1 MRVSTP
7 NALALLSAA
16 TLVAASPVQVA
27 PAAFLG
33 PVTGSEVE
41 ARSEM
46 AVRSNSEPLEKR
58 SVLVAIA
65 TAAGTAAATAAG
77 KAAVEAAT
85 KLIGQI
91 ANWDNVSTRDP

>member
-1 MRVSTP
+1 MRVPPP
-7 NALALLSAA
+7 NVLALLSAA
-16 TLVAASPVQVA
+16 TLVAASPVKVA
-27 PAAFLG
+27 PVALLG
-33 PVTGSEVE
+33 PVTGPEVK
-41 ARSEM
+41 ARSEI
-46 AVRSNSEPLEKR
+46 AVRSNSEHLEKR

-91 ANWDNVSTRDP
+91 ANWDNVSTPAP